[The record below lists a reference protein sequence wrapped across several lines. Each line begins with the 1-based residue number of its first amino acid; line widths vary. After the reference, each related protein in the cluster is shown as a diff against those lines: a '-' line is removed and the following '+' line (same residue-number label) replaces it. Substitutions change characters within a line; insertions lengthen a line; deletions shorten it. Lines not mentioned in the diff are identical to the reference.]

1 MSVIDEATVP
11 PAASATV
18 AREDG
23 SDHRRRRQQQQ
34 QQQQHGST
42 TSVGA
47 GGATFDDLERRGSWT
62 PDTDASAVSCTADNG
77 VTDRT
82 PLLTR
87 RAAHRDEDR
96 SGYSD
101 RGPDIRVVVDGQVNL
116 AEVSILLLLLL
127 FISRLSIM
135 ILRAVSPVTYIGSGP
150 HQSFP
155 VRFNRAC
162 GIIYRV
168 LSRGHT
174 VDTI

>member
-1 MSVIDEATVP
+1 VVVGAKMSVIDEATVP

-34 QQQQHGST
+34 QQQQQQHGST

-62 PDTDASAVSCTADNG
+62 LDADACAVSCTADDG

-87 RAAHRDEDR
+87 RAAHRDEDGI
-96 SGYSD
+96 SGYTD

-116 AEVSILLLLLL
+116 AEV
-127 FISRLSIM
+127 F
-135 ILRAVSPVTYIGSGP
+135 T
-150 HQSFP
+150 
-155 VRFNRAC
+155 
-162 GIIYRV
+162 
-168 LSRGHT
+168 
-174 VDTI
+174 

>member
-34 QQQQHGST
+34 QQQQLDGST

-62 PDTDASAVSCTADNG
+62 PDTDASAVSCTADDG

-87 RAAHRDEDR
+87 RAAHSDEDG

-101 RGPDIRVVVDGQVNL
+101 RGPDIRVVDGQVNL
-116 AEVSILLLLLL
+116 YYYYYYYYL
-127 FISRLSIM
+127 
-135 ILRAVSPVTYIGSGP
+135 
-150 HQSFP
+150 
-155 VRFNRAC
+155 
-162 GIIYRV
+162 
-168 LSRGHT
+168 
-174 VDTI
+174 